1 MKIFIT
7 SILLFFAI
15 VVKSQDT
22 LPTNDT
28 SSNSGILKIFLNC
41 DNCDLQFMKQELPYL
56 HYVRDRKLAEVQIIV
71 TSQSTGAGGE
81 QFALQFLGLGK
92 FSDMNDTLK
101 FSLPPNYSNDEFR
114 NKMNQFVLLGL
125 TRFIAK
131 TPFADEWM
139 VNYNGETSN
148 QEIKDKWNFWVF
160 NLSAN
165 GWFNGEAYYRS
176 KNIYGSL
183 SARRITNEKKIEFY
197 FNNNYNQNNY
207 YIDDSTEIESL
218 FKSYNA
224 NGSYVHSI
232 NDHWSAGIDV
242 DYSSSIFNN
251 LKLNLAPAAMI
262 EYNIFPYSESTRRQ
276 FRFYY
281 KAGARIDKYF
291 DTTILNKTKMTW
303 GFHSAGMY
311 VELVK
316 EWGTFS
322 TWIGYNSFL
331 NNFKFWSAELW
342 TEANFNLFKGFSL
355 SLSAS
360 LNYIQDQVTLRL
372 DEASDNDILL
382 RQVQLPTSFRYWTS
396 IGISYTF
403 GSIYNNIVNPRL
415 D

>member
-1 MKIFIT
+1 MKILLTCF
-7 SILLFFAI
+7 LLFFVL

-22 LPTNDT
+22 IPKSDT
-28 SSNSGILKIFLNC
+28 SANSGILKIFLNC

-71 TSQSTGAGGE
+71 TSQGTGSGGE
-81 QFALQFLGLGK
+81 QYSLQFLGLNE
-92 FSDMNDTLK
+92 FEHMHDTLN

-114 NKMNQFVLLGL
+114 NKINQFVLLGL

-131 TPFADEWM
+131 TPFAEEWM

-148 QEIKDKWNFWVF
+148 QDIKDKWNFWVF

-176 KNIYGSL
+176 KNIYGSF
-183 SARRITNEKKIEFY
+183 SARRITNENKTEFY
-197 FNNNYNQNNY
+197 FDNNYNKNNY

-218 FKSYNA
+218 FLSYNA
-224 NGSYVHSI
+224 QGNYVHSI
-232 NDHWSAGIDV
+232 NEHWSAGIDTK
-242 DYSSSIFNN
+242 YSSSIFNN
-251 LKLNLAPAAMI
+251 LKFNLTSGVMV
-262 EYNIFPYSESTRRQ
+262 EYNIFPYSESTRKQ

-281 KAGARIDKYF
+281 KAGTRIDKYF

-372 DEASDNDILL
+372 EEASDNDILL

-396 IGISYTF
+396 VGISYTF